1 VGIDAVRAAAC
12 AALCLA
18 ALAGC
23 GPASAER
30 GPVATEAEAQKIA
43 HQVLA
48 GAPEADEP
56 YEVQLDSIGWLV
68 MTAPHVTAQGQVRYL
83 VRIDRTTGEA
93 DIGVYSVA
101 RADGAS

>member
-1 VGIDAVRAAAC
+1 MGIGAVRTAAC
-12 AALCLA
+12 ALLCLS

-23 GPASAER
+23 APAPAER
-30 GPVATEAEAQKIA
+30 GPVATEAEAQRIA

-68 MTAPHVTAQGQVRYL
+68 MTSPHPTARGQVRYL

-101 RADGAS
+101 RTGGAS